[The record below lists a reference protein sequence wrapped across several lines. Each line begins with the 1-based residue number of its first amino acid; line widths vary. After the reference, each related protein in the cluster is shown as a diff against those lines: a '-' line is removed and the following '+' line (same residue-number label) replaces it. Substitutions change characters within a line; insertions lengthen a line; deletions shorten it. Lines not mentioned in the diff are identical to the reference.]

1 MFKSWKTRVWT
12 EWCCLIIIYCC
23 ILRSDHTDENFC
35 RLLRYRW
42 RGWRDINRLV
52 RRAAV
57 LPLLPMQN
65 IEDVWLHTLEDI
77 DNADTN
83 INTVSFTDYV
93 TEQWV
98 ENNRDLWNH
107 HNTEGPRTT
116 NHLEGWHHKLKSH
129 VQHPH
134 PNIYNLIK
142 LIQSQ
147 QSATEIRL
155 IQYAAGGKRIQRK
168 RKYVQIDNRLATLK
182 ERLTNGA
189 ITPEEFA
196 DSASHLLHLG

>member
-1 MFKSWKTRVWT
+1 MESSYNPLYCSSITRQQSVMKHTLSFQELPSRAVFSLHPMHLEKGNRQQVFRSKTN
-12 EWCCLIIIYCC
+12 
-23 ILRSDHTDENFC
+23 D
-35 RLLRYRW
+35 
-42 RGWRDINRLV
+42 DINRLV

-107 HNTEGPRTT
+107 HNTEGTSTT
-116 NHLEGWHHKLKSH
+116 NHLERWHHK
-129 VQHPH
+129 
-134 PNIYNLIK
+134 
-142 LIQSQ
+142 
-147 QSATEIRL
+147 
-155 IQYAAGGKRIQRK
+155 
-168 RKYVQIDNRLATLK
+168 
-182 ERLTNGA
+182 
-189 ITPEEFA
+189 
-196 DSASHLLHLG
+196 